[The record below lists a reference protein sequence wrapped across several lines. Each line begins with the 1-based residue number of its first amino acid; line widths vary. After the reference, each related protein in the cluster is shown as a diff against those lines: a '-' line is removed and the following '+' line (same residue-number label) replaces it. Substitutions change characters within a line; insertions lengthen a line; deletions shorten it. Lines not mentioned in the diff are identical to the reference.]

1 MKYKS
6 IIRIEEPSTGLCN
19 VGKETPIE
27 DVGYCMGAVGGN
39 RSEPFLRLCRLG
51 QRFMHRY
58 MAFRYDVS
66 ILDLIC
72 DKQICSDFYYDD
84 SNFS

>member
-27 DVGYCMGAVGGN
+27 DVGYWGPWEVTDRNSFRGYVVLDSVSCIDTWH
-39 RSEPFLRLCRLG
+39 LG
-51 QRFMHRY
+51 M
-58 MAFRYDVS
+58 MLAF
-66 ILDLIC
+66 
-72 DKQICSDFYYDD
+72 
-84 SNFS
+84 